1 MRACS
6 VDDLEDISQLEVY
19 VKASQTVLI
28 FLSKGYF
35 FSANCLRQLD
45 CARSHSKPLILVH
58 EPDMGHGGAPLDIL
72 RTDCT
77 SRGQGREDIFWQGQG
92 DDRVGRPI
100 IPWQRLSEF
109 QTTVLTLIAARVLHA
124 CPAYRKLDE
133 PPALHVPGSIT
144 TRKLCFQAR
153 VELYVSSHNPGADAM
168 AKELSRYCQRK
179 VSAQDIG
186 GLTIR
191 LGKNHEA
198 AQDDLYISEHS
209 ASRDFS
215 ESMSAGTFH
224 VRTVGRRPTS
234 HLLRRARAK
243 LGPAQ
248 NLIAESEETE
258 ATHMLV
264 YLNQNTFIGEDGH
277 VLADELR
284 LARSRMPIVL
294 VHEVDHERGGC
305 AFEHLFQTTPED
317 LVSGG
322 LYTKVALACQ
332 AAPLRDVSL
341 ALVAK
346 AIGAVPA
353 PSNLKRMVSTSRAAL
368 ESSTSSQQFSSAS
381 PSASKGL
388 SARTLHFP
396 SLFSHSSVSENV
408 STVAAD
414 EAEVPPS
421 STAGSRTSELAVG
434 ASTGEGFGS
443 GASNYGTPS
452 GNPSDMVPGA
462 NESTAANTV
471 TAAAPSDQVAVSIAD
486 DKQSQTPTIERVR
499 SVQTSSLTW
508 LATEEGRAAAG
519 GSMSTRATSPD
530 TCMSEEPKP
539 DGELAI

>member
-1 MRACS
+1 M
-6 VDDLEDISQLEVY
+6 DDLEDISQLEVY

-35 FSANCLRQLD
+35 FSANCLRELD
-45 CARSHSKPLILVH
+45 CARAHSKPLILVH
-58 EPDMGHGGAPLDIL
+58 EPDMGHGGAPLDTL
-72 RTDCT
+72 RTNCM
-77 SRGQGREDIFWQGQG
+77 SRGQGREDIFWQGKG

-100 IPWQRLSEF
+100 IPWQRISEF
-109 QTTVLTLIAARVLHA
+109 QMTVLTSIAGSVLHA
-124 CPAYRKLDE
+124 CPAYRRLDE
-133 PPALHVPGSIT
+133 PPAVYVPGSIT
-144 TRKLCFQAR
+144 ARKLCFQSR
-153 VELYVSSHNPGADAM
+153 VELYVSSHNPGAGEM
-168 AKELSRYCQRK
+168 AEELSRYCQQK
-179 VSAQDIG
+179 MSAPDMG

-191 LGKNHEA
+191 LGKTHEA
-198 AQDDLYISEHS
+198 AQDDLYIAEHS
-209 ASRDFS
+209 TSRDIS
-215 ESMSAGTFH
+215 ESMTAGTFH
-224 VRTVGRRPTS
+224 ARTTFGRKPTS
-234 HLLRRARAK
+234 HLLHQARAK

-248 NLIAESEETE
+248 NLIAESDGTE
-258 ATHMLV
+258 ATHMLL
-264 YLNQNTFIGEDGH
+264 YLNKHTFLDEDGQL
-277 VLADELR
+277 LADELR

-294 VHEVDHERGGC
+294 VHEVDSERGGC
-305 AFEHLFQTTPED
+305 TFEYLFQITPEH

-322 LYTKVALACQ
+322 LYKKIAIACQ

-486 DKQSQTPTIERVR
+486 DKQSQTRTIERVG

-539 DGELAI
+539 DGELASLRI

>member
-1 MRACS
+1 
-6 VDDLEDISQLEVY
+6 
-19 VKASQTVLI
+19 
-28 FLSKGYF
+28 
-35 FSANCLRQLD
+35 
-45 CARSHSKPLILVH
+45 
-58 EPDMGHGGAPLDIL
+58 MGHGGAPLDIL

-341 ALVAK
+341 ALVVRAL
-346 AIGAVPA
+346 GAVPA
-353 PSNLKRMVSTSRAAL
+353 PSHLKRMVSTSRAVV
-368 ESSTSSQQFSSAS
+368 ESSTSSQQFSGAS
-381 PSASKGL
+381 PSASIG
-388 SARTLHFP
+388 SPSHTLRFP
-396 SLFSHSSVSENV
+396 SLVSHSSLSNNA
-408 STVAAD
+408 STVVAD
-414 EAEVPPS
+414 EADVPPS
-421 STAGSRTSELAVG
+421 STAGSRTSEPAVG
-434 ASTGEGFGS
+434 ASIGDGVGI
-443 GASNYGTPS
+443 GASNYGTLS
-452 GNPSDMVPGA
+452 GNLSDVLPGTH
-462 NESTAANTV
+462 ESTAGNAA
-471 TAAAPSDQVAVSIAD
+471 TADESSEHVAVTVAAVESDETLTGSSTREHA
-486 DKQSQTPTIERVR
+486 P
-499 SVQTSSLTW
+499 VQNSTLNGLS
-508 LATEEGRAAAG
+508 TEEGQADAAG
-519 GSMSTRATSPD
+519 SMGDGSTSIGMTEAESPPEPD
-530 TCMSEEPKP
+530 TQFGLTS
-539 DGELAI
+539 LRV